1 MKFLDA
7 FDGLLEQLPSEFVFL
22 EVGEHINL
30 LQVEEVGSFL
40 LDGHV
45 AGRFALLV
53 GEVVNVVLLL
63 HLVLQAL
70 GGIHP
75 LHHVINLF
83 RGQNLLVSDRKG
95 LLGQC
100 PDNLNVFDCRFSDIK
115 HRRFV
120 IK

>member
-7 FDGLLEQLPSEFVFL
+7 FDGLLEQLPPEFVFL

-30 LQVEEVGSFL
+30 LQVEEVGPFL
-40 LDGHV
+40 LDGYV
-45 AGRFALLV
+45 AGRFTLLV
-53 GEVVNVVLLL
+53 GEVVNVVLLF
-63 HLVLQAL
+63 HLVLQAFS
-70 GGIHP
+70 GIHP

-95 LLGQC
+95 LLGQS